1 MKEKKRVS
9 VEVEEKNI
17 KIKAPE
23 RLNIGLQIYQPYY

>member
-1 MKEKKRVS
+1 MKEKKSKCRNRG
-9 VEVEEKNI
+9 KNI